1 MGQSRDKFQ
10 LNTGTGGASV
20 LKPTS
25 VTAVDAYDKDPGERA
40 AGQANPRV
48 VDDLVSNLISERQ
61 PMEMEGAGDLRMAGD
76 ILDSESLKSMA
87 HESSRTKYGPGQLSK
102 SPGVSSYLGQASY
115 PAS

>member
-25 VTAVDAYDKDPGERA
+25 VTAVDAYDKAPGERA

-61 PMEMEGAGDLRMAGD
+61 PMKWKALVIFVWREIFW
-76 ILDSESLKSMA
+76 ILK
-87 HESSRTKYGPGQLSK
+87 
-102 SPGVSSYLGQASY
+102 V
-115 PAS
+115 

>member
-1 MGQSRDKFQ
+1 
-10 LNTGTGGASV
+10 
-20 LKPTS
+20 
-25 VTAVDAYDKDPGERA
+25 
-40 AGQANPRV
+40 
-48 VDDLVSNLISERQ
+48 
-61 PMEMEGAGDLRMAGD
+61 MEGAGDLRMAGD

>member
-1 MGQSRDKFQ
+1 MGQSREKLQ
-10 LNTGTGGASV
+10 LSRGTGDASV
-20 LKPTS
+20 LRPTS
-25 VTAVDAYDKDPGERA
+25 VTAVDIYDKAPGERA

-48 VDDLVSNLISERQ
+48 VDDLVSNLVSEQQ
-61 PMEMEGAGDLRMAGD
+61 PMEGAEEFRMAGD